1 MYIQLFCIFAKP
13 FKHKMKLEDE
23 IKQTKPFKNEIQ
35 KLVLN
40 ISVTSSWLNTILT
53 EMLKPYEISAPQY
66 NVLRILKDKYPDS
79 YCNQEITAR
88 MIDKNSNA
96 TRIVDKLIVKG
107 LVKRS
112 ENPGDRRAVEIVT
125 TEKGLALL
133 EQIDLLA
140 LNNNHQLNK
149 FDLSKAKQMNDW
161 LNELRG

>member
-1 MYIQLFCIFAKP
+1 
-13 FKHKMKLEDE
+13 MKLEDE

-66 NVLRILKDKYPDS
+66 NVLRILKGKYPDS

>member
-1 MYIQLFCIFAKP
+1 
-13 FKHKMKLEDE
+13 MKLEDE

>member
-1 MYIQLFCIFAKP
+1 
-13 FKHKMKLEDE
+13 MKLEDE

-66 NVLRILKDKYPDS
+66 NVLRILKGKYPDS

-112 ENPGDRRAVEIVT
+112 ENPGDRRAVEIVI

>member
-1 MYIQLFCIFAKP
+1 
-13 FKHKMKLEDE
+13 MKLEDE
-23 IKQTKPFKNEIQ
+23 IKQPKPFKNEIQ

-53 EMLKPYEISAPQY
+53 EMLKPYEISAPQH
-66 NVLRILKDKYPDS
+66 NVLRILKGKYPDS

-112 ENPGDRRAVEIVT
+112 ENPGDRRAVEIVI

>member
-1 MYIQLFCIFAKP
+1 
-13 FKHKMKLEDE
+13 
-23 IKQTKPFKNEIQ
+23 
-35 KLVLN
+35 
-40 ISVTSSWLNTILT
+40 
-53 EMLKPYEISAPQY
+53 
-66 NVLRILKDKYPDS
+66 
-79 YCNQEITAR
+79 

-112 ENPGDRRAVEIVT
+112 ENPGDRRAVKIVI